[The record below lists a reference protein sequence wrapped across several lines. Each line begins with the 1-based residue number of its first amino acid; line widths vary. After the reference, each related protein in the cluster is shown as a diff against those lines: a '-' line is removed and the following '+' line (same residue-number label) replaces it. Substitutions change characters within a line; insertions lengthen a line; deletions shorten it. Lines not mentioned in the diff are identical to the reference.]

1 MRILD
6 MLAGEFTHEASQTRK
21 VLERVPMD
29 KLDFKPHEKS
39 MTLQKLTAH
48 VSDLAAWTGMV
59 LSAPELDLAGGYVTP
74 PFASPEE
81 LLAIFDKNVSATNAA
96 LQAATDE
103 GLGEMWTLRA
113 GSHVIL
119 TMPKGQCVRSLC
131 FNHTIHHRGQLSV
144 YLRLVGVPVP
154 GMYGPSAD
162 EM

>member
-6 MLAGEFTHEASQTRK
+6 MLLGEYTHEASQTRK
-21 VLERVPMD
+21 VLERIPMD
-29 KLDFKPHEKS
+29 KIDFKPHDKS
-39 MTLQKLTAH
+39 MTLGKLTAH
-48 VSDLAAWTGMV
+48 VSDLAGWTG
-59 LSAPELDLAGGYVTP
+59 LTLTTTELDLAGGYVTP
-74 PFASPEE
+74 PFSTTDE
-81 LLAIFDKNVSATNAA
+81 LLAIFDKNVETTTKA

-103 GLGEMWTLRA
+103 ALGVNWTLRA

-119 TMPKGQCVRSLC
+119 TMPRGQCIRSLC
-131 FNHTIHHRGQLSV
+131 FNHTVHHRGQLSV